1 MKILIIPDSFKGSAS
16 NVVVAESI
24 EKGIL
29 QSLPSAQCVKI
40 PFADGGE
47 GSLEAIETA
56 LGGSRVTLQ
65 TLDPLGRSIEAFYL
79 RKQEV
84 SYLELA
90 QASGLQLVS
99 DDEKNAGKTT
109 TRGSGILL
117 KHACQEAGEVIFC
130 IGGSAT
136 NDAACGIAAAMG
148 YQFLDA
154 QGKSFMPVG
163 DTLSNIDKIIS
174 PDVLPKAR
182 LKVLCDVNNPLTG
195 AYGATYVY
203 GKQKGANQDDLRR
216 LEAGMEHFRNKII
229 QWKNVDLNS
238 IAGAGAAGGVG
249 GGLVAFFDAALVS
262 GTQYLMDQLEV
273 EKQVQDCDLIF
284 TGEGKIDS
292 QTGQGKL
299 ISGLTALARKH
310 AKPVIVLC
318 GVRDISMEEM
328 DGIGLTAAF
337 TILAQIE
344 SEVDIFEKTPLLIQ
358 QTAAQIMRVVQ
369 AGL

>member
-1 MKILIIPDSFKGSAS
+1 MIIPDSFKGSAS

-24 EKGIL
+24 EKGVL

-47 GSLEAIETA
+47 GSLEAIEIA
-56 LGGSRVTLQ
+56 LGGSRLTVQ

-79 RKQEV
+79 RQEEA
-84 SYLELA
+84 SYVELA

-99 DDEKNAGKTT
+99 DNEKNAGKTT
-109 TRGSGILL
+109 TRGSGVLL
-117 KHACQEAGEVIFC
+117 KHACQEAREVIFC

-148 YQFLDA
+148 YEFLDA
-154 QGKSFMPVG
+154 QGKGFVPVG
-163 DTLSNIDKIIS
+163 DTLINIDKIIP
-174 PDVLPKAR
+174 PDRLPKAR
-182 LKVLCDVNNPLTG
+182 LTVLCDVNNPLTG
-195 AYGATYVY
+195 ASGATHIY
-203 GKQKGANQDDLRR
+203 GKQKGANHDDLLR
-216 LEAGMEHFRNKII
+216 LEAGMEHFRNKIM
-229 QWKNVDLNS
+229 QWKNIDLNS

-249 GGLVAFFDAALVS
+249 GGLVAFFDATLVS
-262 GTQYLMDQLEV
+262 GIQYLMEQLQV

-299 ISGLTALARKH
+299 ISGLTSLAKKH
-310 AKPVIVLC
+310 DKPVIALC
-318 GVRDISMEEM
+318 GVRDISLEEM
-328 DGIGLTAAF
+328 DVIGLTAAF

-344 SEVDIFEKTPLLIQ
+344 SEVDIFAKTPLLIQ

-369 AGL
+369 VGL